1 MPNGQGFDYSFG
13 HMGGCIDNYSHFFT
27 GLVRIAMT
35 FGGKVRKF
43 GEMGNILET

>member
-1 MPNGQGFDYSFG
+1 MDRVLIILSD
-13 HMGGCIDNYSHFFT
+13 IWEVVLIITVIFFT